1 LVQAY
6 QDALFWCI
14 SINMHT
20 FGAYLD
26 AVVVVDCPIL
36 RRRAP
41 VLSA

>member
-1 LVQAY
+1 
-6 QDALFWCI
+6 
-14 SINMHT
+14 MHS
-20 FGAYLD
+20 FGAYLG